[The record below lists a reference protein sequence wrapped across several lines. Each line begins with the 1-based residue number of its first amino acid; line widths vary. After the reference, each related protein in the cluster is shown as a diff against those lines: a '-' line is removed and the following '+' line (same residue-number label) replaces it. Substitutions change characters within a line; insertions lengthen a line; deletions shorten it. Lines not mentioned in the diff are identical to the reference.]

1 MKQRER
7 HPIVAGVTALVSV
20 ALAVG
25 LIAGI
30 AMFVGAN
37 IVGFGGGN
45 EAGDKATDPDAGASL
60 HVPEP
65 VPTKTDTGPAI
76 TLRASPTAPSSS
88 SSKKQGDSASE
99 DASESPSASTAAEEK
114 SARKEI
120 TLQVGAVQAEPM
132 ETISITGIYPG
143 GEGAVLRL
151 ERRRDGKWQEFGI
164 SDVRVTG
171 EQFSTKIQTG
181 RIGKHRFRMK
191 DIDTGAYSNKVSVT
205 IG

>member
-7 HPIVAGVTALVSV
+7 HPIVAGVTALVAV

-37 IVGFGGGN
+37 IVGFGGGS

-60 HVPEP
+60 HVPAP
-65 VPTKTDTGPAI
+65 VPTETDTGPAI
-76 TLRASPTAPSSS
+76 TLRASPTASPTT
-88 SSKKQGDSASE
+88 SSKKQGGSASE
-99 DASESPSASTAAEEK
+99 DASESPSASTAAEK
-114 SARKEI
+114 PARKKI
-120 TLQVGAVQAEPM
+120 TLQVGTVQAEPM

-143 GEGAVLRL
+143 GEGATLRL
-151 ERRRDGKWQEFGI
+151 ERRRDGRWQEFGI